1 MASQNIARLGVVLGL
16 DTAEFTAQVDKAI
29 SENRKLKNA
38 IKSDSQAALRES
50 AALKLAA
57 EDYGKTLTK
66 VQQIEREINSGRF
79 MNATKEMKQQ
89 LLERAAAYDK
99 VANATKNAT
108 AAQFKMNEQQKIQM
122 TYQATDLFTQL
133 ASGQNPL
140 IAMIQ
145 QGGQLKDA
153 MGGVGNMF
161 RAIGSVLTPM
171 VVGLGSIAAAFG
183 VLGFAAYKG
192 KDELDKLKD
201 TLTLT
206 GNFAGI
212 TTEKFYKLSDELS
225 NRTNASLGMTK
236 DALNAVVAS
245 GKFTEASISAV
256 TQSVITYAQIAG
268 VDAKTAAD
276 KLMTGLDGTASG
288 ARSLNKEMNFLTLE
302 QYKQIEAFEK
312 AGKRQEAAQ
321 VAAIALNT
329 QLAAQRRELGLLE
342 KAWEGLTNG
351 LSSFWNLLK
360 EIGKPETTDQVIAK
374 LDSQIAAAQKAL
386 AGANKDSP
394 FYQRQE
400 AGIAKLK
407 EEREA
412 LLEVERLK
420 ARSIAARDVGN
431 AKQEIED
438 RAGAG
443 GMDKEKQI
451 TAAIAK
457 ANANIKYT
465 QALASANEIQKI
477 ELDAAKQIAE
487 KKAEFNAKSEEEKRA
502 MGGLLAKQLAAEE
515 LEIQV
520 KKEEKIRLIRE
531 KNRLSELDEYLRTQK
546 EIADAEV
553 AEDNRLAAIRTS
565 NQSKTKDME
574 YQRESLEL
582 KNQMI
587 YATEKEQ
594 RIAQISLE
602 YARKRKEVEEGPDKQ
617 FNLEQIDRQEQ
628 MAKMFVTI
636 EENAKRTQQVFDS
649 VWGNLSSAIDN
660 FVKTGKLSMK
670 DFARS
675 VIQDLI
681 AIQMKA
687 MALSFLRGMFGS
699 FNSAMGY
706 NQATSFASTSSGGWL
721 QFANGGDPP
730 VNQPSIVGERGPELF
745 VPRTAGTIIP
755 NSKMGQMGGTTNVT
769 NNYINAIDT
778 KSFED
783 RLLGSSNAIWAANQ
797 YAGKSLAVNRGR
809 A

>member
-122 TYQATDLFTQL
+122 TYQATDLFTQI
-133 ASGQNPL
+133 ASGQNPM

-153 MGGVGNMF
+153 MGGVRNMF
-161 RAIGSVLTPM
+161 AAIGQVLTPM
-171 VVGLGSIAAAFG
+171 RLLVGGVAGAFG
-183 VLGFAAYKG
+183 ALAYAAYSG
-192 KDELDKLKD
+192 RDEFDKLKD
-201 TLTLT
+201 TLALT
-206 GNFAGI
+206 GNYAGI
-212 TTEKFYKLSDELS
+212 TTDKFYKLSDELS
-225 NRTNASLGMTK
+225 NRTHASLGMTK

-276 KLMTGLDGTASG
+276 KLMNGLDGTASG

-312 AGKRQEAAQ
+312 AGKRQEAAK

-351 LSSFWNLLK
+351 LSSFWNMLK

-374 LDSQIAAAQKAL
+374 LDSQIAAAQRAL
-386 AGANKDSP
+386 AAANKDSP
-394 FYQRQE
+394 FYQKQE

-412 LLEVERLK
+412 ILEVERLK
-420 ARSIAARDVGN
+420 ARSVAARDVGN

-443 GMDKEKQI
+443 GMDKERQI
-451 TAAIAK
+451 MAATEKVRAE
-457 ANANIKYT
+457 IKYT
-465 QALASANEIQKI
+465 QALKSANEIEKI
-477 ELDAAKQIAE
+477 ELEAAKQVAE
-487 KKAEFNAKSEEEKRA
+487 KRAEFAAKSDEEKRA
-502 MGGLLAKQLAAEE
+502 MGGLLARQLAAEE
-515 LEIQV
+515 LLIEE
-520 KKEEKIRLIRE
+520 KKREKIRAIRQKE
-531 KNRLSELDEYLRTQK
+531 KIDTAKAQIAEQKALDDMNNSYAQMEATARFEAIEKTRMLELDK
-546 EIADAEV
+546 EDLQVRNQMLYASEKEVKLAEIKIKYDRLKVGANGDAVREEQLKQQQELEEFNV
-553 AEDNRLAAIRTS
+553 NLQDS
-565 NQSKTKDME
+565 MMKTKE
-574 YQRESLEL
+574 
-582 KNQMI
+582 
-587 YATEKEQ
+587 
-594 RIAQISLE
+594 
-602 YARKRKEVEEGPDKQ
+602 
-617 FNLEQIDRQEQ
+617 
-628 MAKMFVTI
+628 
-636 EENAKRTQQVFDS
+636 VFDS
-649 VWGNLSSAIDN
+649 VWGNMSSAIDN

-687 MALSFLRGMFGS
+687 QAIAILRMMFAPTVGPQLDAGALPSS
-699 FNSAMGY
+699 FNQYLVPGRA
-706 NQATSFASTSSGGWL
+706 SGGPVS
-721 QFANGGDPP
+721 ANTPY
-730 VNQPSIVGERGPELF
+730 VVGEKGPELF
-745 VPRTAGTIIP
+745 MPSGSGTIVP
-755 NSKMGQMGGTTNVT
+755 NNKMGNMGGVTNVT

-783 RLLGSSNAIWAANQ
+783 RLLGSSNAIWAANA
-797 YAGKSLAVNRGR
+797 YASKSLAVNRGR